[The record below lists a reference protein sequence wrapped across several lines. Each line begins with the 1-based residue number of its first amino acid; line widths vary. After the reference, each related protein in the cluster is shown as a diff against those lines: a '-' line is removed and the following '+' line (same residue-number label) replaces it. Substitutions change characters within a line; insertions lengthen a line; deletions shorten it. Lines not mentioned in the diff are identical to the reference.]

1 MKLLRHLH
9 KAPLRVLRLQRRKSM
24 IRIRFSMVRLKIALA
39 QEKQET
45 RQMLRIYQH
54 YVTGEVSK
62 AELARANAQ
71 LADVLRATGLGIFAV
86 LPFAPITIPLI
97 VKLGRKLGIE
107 VLPSAFTP
115 HGKRRAA
122 RIRKLQGAALTKSQL
137 LHRDHQSRPQP
148 SNSDP
153 AP

>member
-39 QEKQET
+39 QEKAET

-62 AELARANAQ
+62 EELSRANAQ
-71 LADVLRATGLGIFAV
+71 LAEVLRATGLGIFAV

-115 HGKRRAA
+115 NGKRRAA
-122 RIRKLQGAALTKSQL
+122 RIRRLQRTADGKPPSLISSA
-137 LHRDHQSRPQP
+137 QP
-148 SNSDP
+148 PTERSNPDSTP
-153 AP
+153 